1 MTTAINTFGDARID
15 RLAADYL
22 AAREAWHYR
31 RDTPPYALKLDGR
44 LTREAVQGRYV
55 VATIMLAEALMKF
68 DPFALA
74 AGEGAVWDD
83 GRTTL
88 RPGEKRS
95 IIITYSREAARD

>member
-1 MTTAINTFGDARID
+1 MTTAAVNTFGTPTID

-31 RDTPPYALKLDGR
+31 RDTPAYALRLDGR

-55 VATIMLAEALMKF
+55 LATIMLAEALM
-68 DPFALA
+68 A

-88 RPGEKRS
+88 KAGEKRS
-95 IIITYSREAARD
+95 IIINQSP

>member
-1 MTTAINTFGDARID
+1 MTTAAVNTFGTPTID

-31 RDTPPYALKLDGR
+31 RDTPAYALRLDGR

-55 VATIMLAEALMKF
+55 LATIMLAEALM
-68 DPFALA
+68 A

-88 RPGEKRS
+88 RAGEKRS
-95 IIITYSREAARD
+95 IVIRQSKEFGHG

>member
-1 MTTAINTFGDARID
+1 MTTAAVNTFGTPTID

-31 RDTPPYALKLDGR
+31 RDTPAYALRLDGR

-55 VATIMLAEALMKF
+55 LATIMLAEALM
-68 DPFALA
+68 A

-83 GRTTL
+83 GRTVL
-88 RPGEKRS
+88 KAGEKRS
-95 IIITYSREAARD
+95 IIINQSP